1 MLERLKHWIKSSES
15 SNLKLVS
22 SASARPPLE
31 KSYPLML
38 AALLG
43 YWFADLAVIYL
54 RPSFLP
60 EQAPPE
66 ALRTP
71 PPNPQKMRMEY
82 QRITSRN
89 LFNAD
94 GAIPNALSKKPDQ
107 PGPGDSQQEGPA
119 VPTELTQLIL
129 VGTLVHANPTKS
141 VATIENK
148 TGGKVL
154 PYFITDEIESLATLM
169 KIERK
174 RAIFRNQRNGRLEY
188 IEIKDETQVSFGRTK
203 PISKAGE
210 IVQQG
215 NNFTLQRNDLNEYLK
230 NFNDIIQQATA
241 VPNFVPGGGG
251 AIDGYRLID
260 IAPGS
265 VYEKLGL
272 KKGDVIKGVNGETVD
287 SATKALELY
296 NQLKNSNRVNL
307 DIERNGSKDNLQYD
321 IVQ

>member
-1 MLERLKHWIKSSES
+1 LFERLKNLLKSTTP
-15 SNLKLVS
+15 SNSKPSVGG
-22 SASARPPLE
+22 RPPFE
-31 KSYPLML
+31 KSYPLIL
-38 AALLG
+38 AAVFG
-43 YWFADLAVIYL
+43 YWMADLAVIYL
-54 RPSFLP
+54 RPQFLP

-66 ALRTP
+66 ALRPP
-71 PPNPQKMRMEY
+71 PPNQQKMRMEY

-94 GAIPNALSKKPDQ
+94 GNIPNALSKKPDQ
-107 PGPGDSQQEGPA
+107 PGQGGSQEEGPA
-119 VPTELTQLIL
+119 VPTELTQLVLI
-129 VGTLVHANPTKS
+129 GTLVHANPTKS

-148 TGGKVL
+148 TGAKVL
-154 PYFITDEIESLATLM
+154 PYFITDEIENLALVM

-174 RAIFRNQRNGRLEY
+174 RVIFRNTRNQRLEY
-188 IEIKDETQVSFGRTK
+188 IEIKDETAVTFGK
-203 PISKAGE
+203 AKSPAKAGE

-215 NNFTLQRNDLNEYLK
+215 NNFTLQRNDLDDYLK

-296 NQLKNSNRVNL
+296 NQLKSSNRVNL

-321 IVQ
+321 IVK

>member
-1 MLERLKHWIKSSES
+1 MLERLKNWIKTSES
-15 SNLKLVS
+15 SNLKFAS
-22 SASARPPLE
+22 SSGSRPPLE
-31 KSYPLML
+31 KSYPLLL

-43 YWFADLAVIYL
+43 YWMADLAVIYL
-54 RPSFLP
+54 RPQFLP
-60 EQAPPE
+60 DQAPPE
-66 ALRTP
+66 ALRP
-71 PPNPQKMRMEY
+71 PPANIQKMRMEY
-82 QRITSRN
+82 QKITSRN

-94 GAIPNALSKKPDQ
+94 GVIPNALSKKPDQ
-107 PGPGDSQQEGPA
+107 PGGEGGPEEGPA

-148 TGGKVL
+148 SGGKVL
-154 PYFITDEIESLATLM
+154 PYFITDDIDGLALLM

-174 RAIFRNQRNGRLEY
+174 RAIFRNQRSGRLEY
-188 IEIKDETQVSFGRTK
+188 IEIKDETQISFGRTK
-203 PISKAGE
+203 SPAKAGE

-215 NNFTLQRNDLNEYLK
+215 NNFTLQRTDLNEYLK

-296 NQLKNSNRVNL
+296 NQLKSSNRVNL
-307 DIERNGSKDNLQYD
+307 DIERNGAKDNFQYD
-321 IVQ
+321 IQ